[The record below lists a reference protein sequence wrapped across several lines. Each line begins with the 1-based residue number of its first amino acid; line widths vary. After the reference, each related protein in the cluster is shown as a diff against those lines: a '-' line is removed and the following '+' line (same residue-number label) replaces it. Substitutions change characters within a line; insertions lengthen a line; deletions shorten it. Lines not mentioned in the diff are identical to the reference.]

1 MLDFLTQLMPNVI
14 DKWPA
19 FVQACVESLQMIA
32 FSGIISFVFGLIFG
46 VTLTVTNK
54 DGILENR
61 IIWTILDKL
70 VNIIRAIPFIILV
83 ALLMDM
89 TRAIAGTTIGVRG
102 AIFPLIMGTVPF
114 FSRQIESALAEV
126 DYGLIEASQSMGDSP
141 FQTIIRVYLKESIP
155 GIIRATTITLISL
168 IGLTAMVGV
177 VGGGGI
183 GNFAIQYGYSRHQPD
198 ITYVSCIVI
207 LIFITLIQSISN
219 VLIQKTTH

>member
-1 MLDFLTQLMPNVI
+1 M
-14 DKWPA
+14 
-19 FVQACVESLQMIA
+19 
-32 FSGIISFVFGLIFG
+32 
-46 VTLTVTNK
+46 
-54 DGILENR
+54 
-61 IIWTILDKL
+61 
-70 VNIIRAIPFIILV
+70 
-83 ALLMDM
+83 
-89 TRAIAGTTIGVRG
+89 
-102 AIFPLIMGTVPF
+102 IMGTVPF
-114 FSRQIESALAEV
+114 FSRQIESSLAEV

-141 FQTIIRVYLKESIP
+141 LQTILRVYLKESIP

-183 GNFAIQYGYSRHQPD
+183 GNFAIQYGYSRHQTD

>member
-126 DYGLIEASQSMGDSP
+126 DYGLIEASQSMG
-141 FQTIIRVYLKESIP
+141 IP

-183 GNFAIQYGYSRHQPD
+183 GNFAIQYGYSRHQTD